1 MSSIPGGSD
10 VCFWVS
16 LYLIDLSLMF
26 RCTTSMTIIRVIVV
40 IYYSGVVIGNNFY
53 NDYYNL
59 GVDFVNYFRDL
70 FLVIIVLSVIVRSI
84 I

>member
-10 VCFWVS
+10 VVFWVS

-40 IYYSGVVIGNNFY
+40 IIIPGVG
-53 NDYYNL
+53 DWE
-59 GVDFVNYFRDL
+59 
-70 FLVIIVLSVIVRSI
+70 
-84 I
+84 